1 MQYALHTAFSASQR
15 YSPPAKTQTIYPT
28 GTIRILGP
36 TMFIPT
42 FPLPSKP
49 NVEIKFRLPSVEDSM
64 KFSNTAP
71 ELEEATTTEYLNALQ
86 EGEVKDADLW
96 TAQDRRT
103 ALWWIYINSRNDT
116 VTTFSY
122 ECQHCGETHFYDC
135 DLRSLSEKAELL
147 TEEPYR
153 HVTVPVKGEPKEWT
167 LKPLDGRGIR
177 MLEKMRFMLP
187 EPNDPDYKQAVKKM
201 RIAELSLNT
210 ALADD
215 PEDYEE
221 AANRRFDIIGTMFT
235 DTEFVPLVANIQLM
249 QRELRHGL
257 EMDIKRGAVNLILP
271 PHHCE
276 AEGKE
281 DRATQLLVPFRPGAF
296 IPDFRS
302 EWLANDY

>member
-1 MQYALHTAFSASQR
+1 
-15 YSPPAKTQTIYPT
+15 
-28 GTIRILGP
+28 
-36 TMFIPT
+36 MFIPT
-42 FPLPSKP
+42 FPLPSQP
-49 NVEIKFRLPSVEDSM
+49 NVEIKFRLPAVEDSM
-64 KFSNTAP
+64 KFSNAAP
-71 ELEEATTTEYLNALQ
+71 ELEEATTTDYLNTLQ
-86 EGEVKDADLW
+86 DGVVNDADLW

-103 ALWWIYINSRNDT
+103 ALWWIYINSRTDT

-122 ECQHCGETHFYDC
+122 ECKHCGEMHYYDC
-135 DLRSLSEKAELL
+135 DLRDLRNTAELL
-147 TEEPYR
+147 TEEPFR
-153 HVTVPVKGEPKEWT
+153 RVTIPVRGEPKEWT

-187 EPNDPDYKQAVKKM
+187 EPNEQDYQQAVKHM
-201 RIAELSLNT
+201 RMAELSLHT

-215 PEDYEE
+215 PDNYEE

-235 DTEFVPLVANIQLM
+235 DMEFVPLVANIQLM

-257 EMDIKRGAVNLILP
+257 DVVIERGAVSLKLP